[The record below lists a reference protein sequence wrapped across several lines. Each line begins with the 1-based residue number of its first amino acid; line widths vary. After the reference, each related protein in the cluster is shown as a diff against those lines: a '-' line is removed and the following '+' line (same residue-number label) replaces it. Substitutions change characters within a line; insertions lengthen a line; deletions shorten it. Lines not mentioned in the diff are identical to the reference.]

1 MRLRASAAA
10 TGPQCVFTPSTTTAV
25 HMFADTGLV
34 MTTLSHGRPVAALA
48 RPFSR
53 LGGSPWHQLSL
64 AFAVVPWKNQLRV
77 D

>member
-1 MRLRASAAA
+1 
-10 TGPQCVFTPSTTTAV
+10 
-25 HMFADTGLV
+25 MFADTGLV
-34 MTTLSHGRPVAALA
+34 MTTLSHGRPIAALA

-64 AFAVVPWKNQLRV
+64 AFAVVLWKNQLRV